1 MTLSLTIPNWTRR
14 TAKAPASLAT
24 LDVVCAVMAGGLL
37 AGIALASSIEQPEDA
52 RGAGI
57 MTAPP
62 PGVSQFSDRETV
74 ASGYVGAPY
83 YYRND
88 LHLTRP
94 DGTDMTLKRMGWDG
108 DAFYFPI
115 DGGAR
120 VIRWSGS
127 FGMMIDFL
135 HNKAVSRLGKGAH
148 GRKIRNGVIEDV
160 ETEGTLKGKPAPS
173 PLRLT
178 DLLER
183 MEFTHGHNVLMLT
196 GMARLG
202 AFTPK
207 LRPYIGIGYGVSVPH
222 VEVRFKG
229 EKPDRWTNQ
238 YQYAGPA
245 FQMLAGL
252 ELRSGRGSYYIE
264 YKFIWSSIEAAL
276 TGGKSWSLQDLDIP
290 WLPDWLVEPFVGL
303 TEMPGDLWNQY
314 SRWRSGEEPPEGR
327 ISTTLVSHQVFLGAG
342 YVWPGSVPAPVSQ
355 TPAATP

>member
-1 MTLSLTIPNWTRR
+1 MISISGSWLSRKP
-14 TAKAPASLAT
+14 APFPPMPLAALERVAGSVVIVLLGSL
-24 LDVVCAVMAGGLL
+24 
-37 AGIALASSIEQPEDA
+37 ALASSIDQPDEGQ
-52 RGAGI
+52 GAG
-57 MTAPP
+57 TSPP
-62 PGVSQFSDRETV
+62 LSVSQFSNSETV

-83 YYRND
+83 YYRKD

-160 ETEGTLKGKPAPS
+160 ETEGTLKGEPAPS

-202 AFTPK
+202 SLTPK
-207 LRPYIGIGYGVSVPH
+207 LRPYIGIGYGVSLPH

-229 EKPDRWTNQ
+229 EKPDRWTNE

-276 TGGKSWSLQDLDIP
+276 TGGKSWSLQDLDIA
-290 WLPDWLVEPFVGL
+290 WLPDWLIEPFVGL
-303 TEMPGDLWNQY
+303 TEMPGDLWRQY
-314 SRWRSGEEPPEGR
+314 ARVRDGEAPAEGR
-327 ISTTLVSHQVFLGAG
+327 ISTTLISHQVFAGAG
-342 YVWPGSVPAPVSQ
+342 YVWPGA
-355 TPAATP
+355 AATPLPPAAP

>member
-1 MTLSLTIPNWTRR
+1 MTLSLTLPNWTQRPV
-14 TAKAPASLAT
+14 KAPATLAA
-24 LDVVCAVMAGGLL
+24 LEVVSAVLVGGLL
-37 AGIALASSIEQPEDA
+37 AGIALASSAEQPEA
-52 RGAGI
+52 AQGAGADRA
-57 MTAPP
+57 TP
-62 PGVSQFSDRETV
+62 SQSSPFANHETV

-83 YYRND
+83 YYRKD

-120 VIRWSGS
+120 VIRWNGS
-127 FGMMIDFL
+127 FGIMVDFL

-148 GRKIRNGVIEDV
+148 GRKIKNGVIEDV
-160 ETEGTLKGKPAPS
+160 ETEGTLKGNPAPS

-178 DLLER
+178 DLLDR

-207 LRPYIGIGYGVSVPH
+207 VRPYIGIGYGVSVPH

-229 EKPDRWTNQ
+229 EKPDRWTNE

-276 TGGKSWSLQDLDIP
+276 TGGKSWSLQDLDIA
-290 WLPDWLVEPFVGL
+290 WLPDWLIEPFVGL

-314 SRWRSGEEPPEGR
+314 SRWRSGEAPSEGR
-327 ISTTLVSHQVFLGAG
+327 ISTTLISHQVFLGAG
-342 YVWPGSVPAPVSQ
+342 YVWPGPVPAVATPP
-355 TPAATP
+355 PAAP

>member
-1 MTLSLTIPNWTRR
+1 MTPSSSHSLWRKPIAR
-14 TAKAPASLAT
+14 TPFSFAAFDGAAGVLAI
-24 LDVVCAVMAGGLL
+24 VLL
-37 AGIALASSIEQPEDA
+37 GSVALASSVEQPDEA
-52 RGAGI
+52 QGSGVG
-57 MTAPP
+57 TAPP
-62 PGVSQFSDRETV
+62 SSVSQFSDRETV

-120 VIRWSGS
+120 VVRWSGS
-127 FGMMIDFL
+127 FGTMIDFL

-148 GRKIRNGVIEDV
+148 GRKIKNGVIEDV

-202 AFTPK
+202 TFTPK
-207 LRPYIGIGYGVSVPH
+207 LRPYVGIGYGISLPH

-229 EKPDRWTNQ
+229 EKPDRWTNE

-276 TGGKSWSLQDLDIP
+276 TGGKSWSLQDLKIS

-303 TEMPGDLWNQY
+303 TEMPGDLWRQY
-314 SRWRSGEEPPEGR
+314 ARARDGEAPAEGR
-327 ISTTLVSHQVFLGAG
+327 ISTTLVSHQVFVGAG
-342 YVWPGSVPAPVSQ
+342 YVWPGAVPASISSTP
-355 TPAATP
+355 PAAP